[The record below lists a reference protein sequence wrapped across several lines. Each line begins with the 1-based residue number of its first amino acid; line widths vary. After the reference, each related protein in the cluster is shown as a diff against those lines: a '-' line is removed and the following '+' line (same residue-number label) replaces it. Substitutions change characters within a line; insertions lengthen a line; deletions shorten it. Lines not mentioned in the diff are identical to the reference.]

1 MEPGQADQARVE
13 GGSRRMSANLAE
25 GNTGTTPVRKGFQL
39 DETAL
44 QHWLAANV
52 EDFAGPL
59 TVEQFR
65 GGQSNPTY
73 KLITPARSYVL
84 RRKPPGELLPGAHA
98 VEREALVQA
107 RLGEQGFPV
116 SKIHGL
122 CTDEAVIGTWFYVM
136 DMVEGR
142 IFWDATFPDVSRE
155 ERPRYFDAMNDTI
168 ARLHSFVPGEIGLGD
183 YGKPGNYFAR
193 QIARW
198 SRQYLADEAAGRNA
212 DMDALI
218 EWLPIAIPEGEET
231 SVVHGDFRCDNM
243 IFHPTEPQVIAVL
256 DWELSTL
263 GHPLADFA
271 NHAMMYRMPPEIVAG
286 LKGADL
292 AALNIP
298 SEAEYVAA
306 YCARTGRTSI
316 PGYEFTMAFNLFRL
330 AAIFH
335 GIKGRVLRGTAS
347 NAQAASRAEQ
357 FPALARLAR
366 ESMEACH

>member
-1 MEPGQADQARVE
+1 MTKDFAT
-13 GGSRRMSANLAE
+13 ANS
-25 GNTGTTPVRKGFQL
+25 GTTAVRAGYSFDEAAL
-39 DETAL
+39 DR
-44 QHWLAANV
+44 WMRANV
-52 EDFAGPL
+52 IDYTGAL
-59 TVEQFR
+59 TVEQFK

-73 KLITPARSYVL
+73 KLVTRDKSYVL
-84 RRKPPGELLPGAHA
+84 RRKPSGKLLPGAHA
-98 VEREALVQA
+98 VDREALVQS
-107 RLGEQGFPV
+107 RLGAAGFPV

-142 IFWDATFPDVSRE
+142 IFWDATFPGVSRE
-155 ERPRYFDAMNDTI
+155 ERPRYFEAMNETI
-168 ARLHSFVPGEIGLGD
+168 ARLHAFDPAAIGLGE
-183 YGKPGNYFAR
+183 YGRPGNYFAR
-193 QIARW
+193 QISRW
-198 SRQYLADEAAGRNA
+198 TKQYLADEAAGRSA
-212 DMDALI
+212 DMDALVA
-218 EWLPIAIPEGEET
+218 WLPDNIPAGDES

-243 IFHPTEPQVIAVL
+243 IFHANEPRVIAVL

-292 AALNIP
+292 AALNVP
-298 SEAEYVAA
+298 TEADYVAA
-306 YCARTGRTSI
+306 YCARAGRDLI
-316 PGYEFTMAFNLFRL
+316 PGYEFTMAFNFFRL

-347 NAQAASRAEQ
+347 NSEAAERAAH

-366 ESMEACH
+366 ESMETCR